1 MNKLF
6 VLDTNVLLYDADCIF
21 AFEDNDVIIP
31 LIVLEELDSKK
42 NRHDEVGKNAR
53 QAARNLDDLRIKS
66 NLKNGVK
73 LENGGTLQIMSQ
85 EDVEEDSLQVPREIQ
100 GSKTD
105 HVIIRMAKY
114 IEQKENRKVVLVT
127 KDINVR
133 VVCDVVG
140 VSCEDYRKHRVL
152 KSVSGLYSGVSR
164 AEVDQKTIDRFYT
177 DGELVLT
184 GDLMDASS
192 FKPNQFIVM
201 KDNNSGQ
208 GSAIGKFINENSPIK
223 PIIDIKS
230 AWDLRPRNKEQKF
243 ALDLLFDDN
252 IRIVTLTGKAG
263 CGKTLL
269 AVAAG
274 LEQVIEQKK
283 YDRLIVTRPI
293 VSVGKEIGFLP
304 GTLEE
309 KMAPW
314 IAPIRDQLSFLFK
327 GEDGEQ
333 TLEWMMEKKTIEVEA
348 ISFIRGRSIPNS
360 FMIIDEAQNL
370 SVHELKTIITR
381 VGEDTKIILT
391 GDLEQIDHDYL
402 DSVSNG
408 LAYCVE
414 KFKDQSIA
422 GHITLIKGER
432 SKLASIA
439 AEIL

>member
-6 VLDTNVLLYDADCIF
+6 ILDTNVLLYDADSIF
-21 AFEDNDVIIP
+21 SFEENDIIIP

-66 NLKNGVK
+66 NLHKGVK
-73 LENGGTLQIMSQ
+73 LETGGTLKILSL
-85 EDVEEDSLQVPREIQ
+85 EDVEDKSLKIPSEIE
-100 GSKTD
+100 STKTD
-105 HVIIRMAKY
+105 HIIIKMAKHM
-114 IEQKENRKVVLVT
+114 EHKEKRKVILVT

-133 VVCDVVG
+133 VVCD
-140 VSCEDYRKHRVL
+140 RVL
-152 KSVSGLYSGVSR
+152 KSVSNLYSGVR
-164 AEVDQKTIDRFYT
+164 RVDVDQVSIDKFYT
-177 DGELVLT
+177 EGKLSLSKLGIDESG
-184 GDLMDASS
+184 
-192 FKPNQFIVM
+192 FKPNEFLVL
-201 KDNNSGQ
+201 KDKNSGQ
-208 GSAIGKFINENSPIK
+208 GSAIAKFSNQDTPVK
-223 PIIDIKS
+223 PIIDIKA
-230 AWDLRPRNKEQKF
+230 AWDLHPRNKEQKF

-252 IRIVTLTGKAG
+252 IKIVTLTGKAG

-274 LEQVIEQKK
+274 LDQVIEQNR

-293 VSVGKEIGFLP
+293 VSVGKELGYLP

-314 IAPIRDQLSFLFK
+314 IAPIKDQLTFLFK

-333 TLEWMMEKKTIEVEA
+333 TLAWMMEKKTIEVEA

-381 VGEDTKIILT
+381 VGENTKIILT

-414 KFKDQSIA
+414 KFKDHAIA
-422 GHITLIKGER
+422 GHVTLIKGER
-432 SKLASIA
+432 SKLASLA
-439 AEIL
+439 SSIL

>member
-6 VLDTNVLLYDADCIF
+6 ILDTNVLLYDADSIF
-21 AFEDNDVIIP
+21 SFEENDIIIP

-66 NLKNGVK
+66 NLHKGVK
-73 LENGGTLQIMSQ
+73 LETGGTLRILSL
-85 EDVEEDSLQVPREIQ
+85 EDVEDETVEIP
-100 GSKTD
+100 SEIESTKTD
-105 HVIIRMAKY
+105 HIIIKMAKHM
-114 IEQKENRKVVLVT
+114 EHKEKRKVILVT

-152 KSVSGLYSGVSR
+152 KSVSNLYSGVR
-164 AEVDQKTIDRFYT
+164 RVDVDQISIDKFYT
-177 DGELVLT
+177 DGKIELSKIGV
-184 GDLMDASS
+184 DESN
-192 FKPNQFIVM
+192 FKPNEFLVL
-201 KDNNSGQ
+201 KDKNSGQ
-208 GSAIGKFINENSPIK
+208 GSAIAKFSKKDSPVK
-223 PIIDIKS
+223 PIIDIKA
-230 AWDLRPRNKEQKF
+230 AWDLHPRNKEQKF
-243 ALDLLFDDN
+243 ALDLLFDDS
-252 IRIVTLTGKAG
+252 IKIVTLTGKAG

-274 LEQVIEQKK
+274 LDQVIEQNR

-293 VSVGKEIGFLP
+293 VSVGKEIGYLP

-314 IAPIRDQLSFLFK
+314 IAPIKDQLTFLFK
-327 GEDGEQ
+327 GEDGEE
-333 TLEWMMEKKTIEVEA
+333 TLAWMMEKKTIEVEA

-381 VGEDTKIILT
+381 VGENTKIILT

-414 KFKDQSIA
+414 KFKDHAIA
-422 GHITLIKGER
+422 GHVTLIKGER
-432 SKLASIA
+432 SKLASLA
-439 AEIL
+439 SSIL

>member
-1 MNKLF
+1 
-6 VLDTNVLLYDADCIF
+6 
-21 AFEDNDVIIP
+21 
-31 LIVLEELDSKK
+31 
-42 NRHDEVGKNAR
+42 
-53 QAARNLDDLRIKS
+53 
-66 NLKNGVK
+66 
-73 LENGGTLQIMSQ
+73 
-85 EDVEEDSLQVPREIQ
+85 
-100 GSKTD
+100 
-105 HVIIRMAKY
+105 
-114 IEQKENRKVVLVT
+114 
-127 KDINVR
+127 

-152 KSVSGLYSGVSR
+152 KSVSGLYSGVAR
-164 AEVDQKTIDRFYT
+164 TDVGQVEIDKFYT
-177 DGELVLT
+177 EGMISLDENLIEN
-184 GDLMDASS
+184 SS

-201 KDNNSGQ
+201 KDKNSGQ
-208 GSAIGKFINENSPIK
+208 GSAIGKFINDNTPIK

-243 ALDLLFDDN
+243 ALDLLFDDS

-414 KFKDQSIA
+414 KFKDQPIA

>member
-6 VLDTNVLLYDADCIF
+6 VLDTNVLLYDADSIF
-21 AFEDNDVIIP
+21 SFEDNDIIIP

-53 QAARNLDDLRIKS
+53 QAARNLDDLRLKS
-66 NLKNGVK
+66 NLHSGVK
-73 LENGGTLQIMSQ
+73 LDNGGILKILSQ
-85 EDVEEDSLQVPREIQ
+85 EDVEDKNVDIPVEIQ
-100 GSKTD
+100 VSKTD

-114 IEQKENRKVVLVT
+114 IEHKENRKVVLVT

-152 KSVSGLYSGVSR
+152 KSVSGLYSGVQRLEISQ
-164 AEVDQKTIDRFYT
+164 EDIDKFYESGKINLSKTSVDTSQ
-177 DGELVLT
+177 
-184 GDLMDASS
+184 
-192 FKPNQFIVM
+192 FKPNQFLVM
-201 KDNNSGQ
+201 KDNESGQ
-208 GSAIGKFINENSPIK
+208 GSAIAKFSSSKKPIY
-223 PIIDIKS
+223 PIIDIKH
-230 AWDLRPRNKEQKF
+230 AWELRPRNKEQKF
-243 ALDLLFDDN
+243 ALDLLFDDR
-252 IRIVTLTGKAG
+252 IKIVTLTGKAG

-327 GEDGEQ
+327 GENGDQ
-333 TLEWMMEKKTIEVEA
+333 TLEWMLEKKTIEVEA

-381 VGEDTKIILT
+381 VGENTKIILT

-414 KFKDQSIA
+414 KFKDHAIA

-432 SKLASIA
+432 SKLASLA

>member
-6 VLDTNVLLYDADCIF
+6 VLDTNVLLYDADSIF
-21 AFEDNDVIIP
+21 SFEDNDIIIP

-53 QAARNLDDLRIKS
+53 QAARNLDDLRLKS
-66 NLKNGVK
+66 NLHSGVK
-73 LENGGTLQIMSQ
+73 LDNGGILKILSQ
-85 EDVEEDSLQVPREIQ
+85 EDVEDKNVDIPVEIQ

-114 IEQKENRKVVLVT
+114 IEHKENRKVVLVT

-152 KSVSGLYSGVSR
+152 KSVSGLYSGVQRLEISQ
-164 AEVDQKTIDRFYT
+164 EDIDKFYESGKINLSKTSVDTSQ
-177 DGELVLT
+177 
-184 GDLMDASS
+184 
-192 FKPNQFIVM
+192 FKPNQFLVM
-201 KDNNSGQ
+201 KDNESGQ
-208 GSAIGKFINENSPIK
+208 GSAIAKFSSSKKPIY
-223 PIIDIKS
+223 PIIDIKH
-230 AWDLRPRNKEQKF
+230 AWELRPRNKEQKF
-243 ALDLLFDDN
+243 ALDLLFDDR
-252 IRIVTLTGKAG
+252 IKIVTLTGKAG

-327 GEDGEQ
+327 GENGDQ
-333 TLEWMMEKKTIEVEA
+333 TLEWMLEKKTIEVEA

-381 VGEDTKIILT
+381 VGENTKIILT

-414 KFKDQSIA
+414 KFKDHAIA

-432 SKLASIA
+432 SKLASLA